1 MVSLALFTPSDINIL
16 ADQSF
21 TTAAQFNG
29 QQGNFNAPPQT
40 GSPAGFAG
48 SPMGY
53 NGPQSAGGFGRGQQ
67 PPQAQWS
74 QATPPGQNFNNGFS
88 GYQS

>member
-1 MVSLALFTPSDINIL
+1 MTKRDV
-16 ADQSF
+16 
-21 TTAAQFNG
+21 AQYGG
-29 QQGNFNAPPQT
+29 QQGNFGGPHA

-53 NGPQSAGGFGRGQQ
+53 AAPQSAGGFGRGQQ

-74 QATPPGQNFNNGFS
+74 QPPPGQNFNNGFG